1 MDDLAQRTQAPP
13 SEVVNK
19 AVEAALQPKQVLS
32 SLARHGHTHPGSQSS
47 QGSGS
52 GCVKCKKADTSYHGQ
67 EMGQGWKTNEKMCE
81 VRQVGLE
88 ASYRAALEDGGLG
101 AESLWY
107 RGDGCAAFMG
117 QARRGQE
124 RLKLHNA
131 EVEAGA

>member
-1 MDDLAQRTQAPP
+1 M
-13 SEVVNK
+13 
-19 AVEAALQPKQVLS
+19 
-32 SLARHGHTHPGSQSS
+32 
-47 QGSGS
+47 
-52 GCVKCKKADTSYHGQ
+52 KCKKADTSYHGQ

-117 QARRGQE
+117 QASEDKSG
-124 RLKLHNA
+124 
-131 EVEAGA
+131 